1 MIERIKI
8 IIQQTKE
15 SVMLKHILFSLFL
28 SGTILL
34 SACSESSTTAPSTSG
49 QDDVI
54 AKTTAMTKGSGSV
67 VSAVKNDDTQHWE
80 VRIDMPGDG
89 GIVKFEYQLNSN
101 ELREVKGL
109 SSSFEYEIE
118 PGNGLINYS
127 SAKSIALGAANGSII
142 EWKLEKDVSDNNW
155 QYRFEIGGS
164 EVRINAATGTVIRI
178 KN

>member
-1 MIERIKI
+1 
-8 IIQQTKE
+8 
-15 SVMLKHILFSLFL
+15 MLRHILFSLFL
-28 SGTILL
+28 SGIILL
-34 SACSESSTTAPSTSG
+34 TACSENSTTAPNTSG

-54 AKTTAMTKGSGSV
+54 AKTTSMTKGSGSV
-67 VSAVKNDDTQHWE
+67 VSTVKNDDTQHWE
-80 VRIDMPGDG
+80 VRVDMPGDG

-127 SAKSIALGAANGSII
+127 SAKSIALGAVNGSII
-142 EWKLEKDVSDNNW
+142 EWKLEKDLSDNNW
-155 QYRFEIGGS
+155 QYRFQIGSS
-164 EVRINAATGTVIRI
+164 EVRINATNGNIIRV

>member
-1 MIERIKI
+1 
-8 IIQQTKE
+8 
-15 SVMLKHILFSLFL
+15 MLKHILFSLFL
-28 SGTILL
+28 TGTIFVT
-34 SACSESSTTAPSTSG
+34 ACQENSTTSPTSGG

-54 AKTTAMTKGSGSV
+54 TKTTAMTKGSGSV
-67 VSAVKNDDTQHWE
+67 VSTIKNDNTNHWE
-80 VRIDMPGDG
+80 VRVDMPGDG

-109 SSSFEYEIE
+109 TPSFEYEIE

-127 SAKSIALGAANGSII
+127 TARSISLGAVSGSII

-155 QYRFEIGGS
+155 QYRFYISNS
-164 EVRINAATGTVIRI
+164 EVRINATNGNIIRV

>member
-1 MIERIKI
+1 
-8 IIQQTKE
+8 
-15 SVMLKHILFSLFL
+15 MLKHILFSLFL

-34 SACSESSTTAPSTSG
+34 VACQENSTTAPSTGG
-49 QDDVI
+49 QEDVI

-67 VSAVKNDDTQHWE
+67 VSTVKNDDTQHWE
-80 VRIDMPGDG
+80 VRVDMPGDG

-127 SAKSIALGAANGSII
+127 NAKSIALGAISGSIS

-155 QYRFEIGGS
+155 QYRFYISNS
-164 EVRINAATGTVIRI
+164 EVRINAVNGNIIRI

>member
-1 MIERIKI
+1 
-8 IIQQTKE
+8 
-15 SVMLKHILFSLFL
+15 MLKHILFLLFL
-28 SGTILL
+28 SGTILIT
-34 SACSESSTTAPSTSG
+34 ACSESSTTAPSTGG
-49 QDDVI
+49 QDNVI
-54 AKTTAMTKGSGSV
+54 SKTTTMTKGTGSV
-67 VSAVKNDDTQHWE
+67 ISTVKNDDTQHWE
-80 VRIDMPGDG
+80 VRVDMPGDG

-127 SAKSIALGAANGSII
+127 NAKSTAISAVNGSIS

-155 QYRFEIGGS
+155 QYRFQIGSS
-164 EVRINAATGTVIRI
+164 EVRINAVTGNIIRI

>member
-127 SAKSIALGAANGSII
+127 SAKSIALGAVNGSII
-142 EWKLEKDVSDNNW
+142 KWKLEKDVSDNNW

>member
-1 MIERIKI
+1 
-8 IIQQTKE
+8 
-15 SVMLKHILFSLFL
+15 MLKHILFSLFL

-34 SACSESSTTAPSTSG
+34 VACQENSTTAPSTGG
-49 QDDVI
+49 QEDVI
-54 AKTTAMTKGSGSV
+54 AKTTAMTKDRGSV
-67 VSAVKNDDTQHWE
+67 VSTVKNDDTQHWE
-80 VRIDMPGDG
+80 VRVDMPGDG

-127 SAKSIALGAANGSII
+127 NAKSIALGAVSGSIS

-155 QYRFEIGGS
+155 QYRFYISNS
-164 EVRINAATGTVIRI
+164 EVRINAVNGNIIRI

>member
-1 MIERIKI
+1 
-8 IIQQTKE
+8 
-15 SVMLKHILFSLFL
+15 MLKHFLFSLFL

-34 SACSESSTTAPSTSG
+34 AACSESSTTAPTSGG

-54 AKTTAMTKGSGSV
+54 AKTTAMTNGSGSV
-67 VSAVKNDDTQHWE
+67 ISTVKNDDTQHWE
-80 VRIDMPGDG
+80 VRVDMPGDG
-89 GIVKFEYQLNSN
+89 GIVKFEYQFNSN

-127 SAKSIALGAANGSII
+127 NAKSTAISAVNGSIS

-155 QYRFEIGGS
+155 QYIFQIGSS
-164 EVRINAATGTVIRI
+164 EVRINAVTGNIIRI

>member
-1 MIERIKI
+1 
-8 IIQQTKE
+8 
-15 SVMLKHILFSLFL
+15 
-28 SGTILL
+28 
-34 SACSESSTTAPSTSG
+34 
-49 QDDVI
+49 
-54 AKTTAMTKGSGSV
+54 
-67 VSAVKNDDTQHWE
+67 
-80 VRIDMPGDG
+80 MPGDG

-127 SAKSIALGAANGSII
+127 SAKSIALGAVIGSIS

-155 QYRFEIGGS
+155 QYRFQIGSS
-164 EVRINAATGTVIRI
+164 EVRINAINGNIIRV

>member
-1 MIERIKI
+1 
-8 IIQQTKE
+8 
-15 SVMLKHILFSLFL
+15 MLKHILFSLFL

-34 SACSESSTTAPSTSG
+34 VACQENSTTAPSTGG
-49 QDDVI
+49 QEDVI
-54 AKTTAMTKGSGSV
+54 SKTTAMTKGSGSV
-67 VSAVKNDDTQHWE
+67 VSTVKNDDTQHWE
-80 VRIDMPGDG
+80 VRVDMPGDG

-127 SAKSIALGAANGSII
+127 NAKSIALGAVSGSIS
-142 EWKLEKDVSDNNW
+142 EWKLEKDMSDNNW
-155 QYRFEIGGS
+155 QYRFYISNS
-164 EVRINAATGTVIRI
+164 EVRINAVNGNIIRI

>member
-1 MIERIKI
+1 
-8 IIQQTKE
+8 
-15 SVMLKHILFSLFL
+15 MLKHILFSLFL

-34 SACSESSTTAPSTSG
+34 AACSESSTTAPTSGG

-54 AKTTAMTKGSGSV
+54 AKTTAMTNGSGSV
-67 VSAVKNDDTQHWE
+67 ISTVKNDDTQHWE
-80 VRIDMPGDG
+80 VRVDMPGDG

-101 ELREVKGL
+101 ELREVKGS

-127 SAKSIALGAANGSII
+127 NAKSTAISAVNGSIS

-155 QYRFEIGGS
+155 QYRFQIGSS
-164 EVRINAATGTVIRI
+164 EVRINAVTGNIIRI

>member
-1 MIERIKI
+1 
-8 IIQQTKE
+8 
-15 SVMLKHILFSLFL
+15 MLKHILFSLFL
-28 SGTILL
+28 SGTILFT
-34 SACSESSTTAPSTSG
+34 ACSENSATAPTNSG
-49 QDDVI
+49 QDDVV

-67 VSAVKNDDTQHWE
+67 VSTIKNDDTQHWE
-80 VRIDMPGDG
+80 VRVDMPGDG

-109 SSSFEYEIE
+109 APSFEYEIE

-127 SAKSIALGAANGSII
+127 VAKSVALGAVNGSII

-155 QYRFEIGGS
+155 QYRFQIGNS
-164 EVRINAATGTVIRI
+164 EVRINATNGSIVRI

>member
-1 MIERIKI
+1 
-8 IIQQTKE
+8 
-15 SVMLKHILFSLFL
+15 MLKHILFSLFL

-34 SACSESSTTAPSTSG
+34 TACSENSTTAPTSGG
-49 QDDVI
+49 QDDVVT
-54 AKTTAMTKGSGSV
+54 KTTAMTKGSGSV
-67 VSAVKNDDTQHWE
+67 VSTIKNDDTQHWE
-80 VRIDMPGDG
+80 VRVDMPGDG

-127 SAKSIALGAANGSII
+127 TAKGIALGAVNGNII
-142 EWKLEKDVSDNNW
+142 EWKLEKDESDNNW
-155 QYRFEIGGS
+155 QYRFEIGSS
-164 EVRINAATGTVIRI
+164 EVRINASTGNIIRV

>member
-1 MIERIKI
+1 
-8 IIQQTKE
+8 
-15 SVMLKHILFSLFL
+15 MLKHILFSLFL

-34 SACSESSTTAPSTSG
+34 AACSESSTTAPTSGG

-54 AKTTAMTKGSGSV
+54 AKTTAMTNGSGSV
-67 VSAVKNDDTQHWE
+67 ISTVKNDDTQHWE
-80 VRIDMPGDG
+80 VRVDMPGDG

-101 ELREVKGL
+101 ELREVKGS

-127 SAKSIALGAANGSII
+127 NAKSTAISAVNGSIS

-155 QYRFEIGGS
+155 QYIFQIGSS
-164 EVRINAATGTVIRI
+164 EVRINAVTGNIIRI

>member
-1 MIERIKI
+1 
-8 IIQQTKE
+8 
-15 SVMLKHILFSLFL
+15 MLKHILFSLFL

-34 SACSESSTTAPSTSG
+34 TACSESSTTAPSTGG

-54 AKTTAMTKGSGSV
+54 SKTTTMTKGTGSV
-67 VSAVKNDDTQHWE
+67 ISTVKNDDTQHWE
-80 VRIDMPGDG
+80 VRVDMPGDG

-127 SAKSIALGAANGSII
+127 SAKSIALGAVIGSIS
-142 EWKLEKDVSDNNW
+142 EWKLEEDVSDNNW
-155 QYRFEIGGS
+155 QYRFQIGSS
-164 EVRINAATGTVIRI
+164 EVRINAINGNIIRV

>member
-1 MIERIKI
+1 
-8 IIQQTKE
+8 
-15 SVMLKHILFSLFL
+15 MLKHILFSLFI
-28 SGTILL
+28 SGTIILA
-34 SACSESSTTAPSTSG
+34 ACSESSTTAPTSGG

-54 AKTTAMTKGSGSV
+54 AKTTAMTNGSGSV
-67 VSAVKNDDTQHWE
+67 ISTVKNDDTQHWE
-80 VRIDMPGDG
+80 VRVDMPGDG

-127 SAKSIALGAANGSII
+127 SAKRIALGTVIGSIS

-155 QYRFEIGGS
+155 QYRFQIGSS
-164 EVRINAATGTVIRI
+164 EVRINAINGNIIRV

>member
-1 MIERIKI
+1 
-8 IIQQTKE
+8 
-15 SVMLKHILFSLFL
+15 MLKHILFSLFL

-34 SACSESSTTAPSTSG
+34 TACSENSTTAPTSGG
-49 QDDVI
+49 QDDVVT
-54 AKTTAMTKGSGSV
+54 KTTAMTKGGGSV
-67 VSAVKNDDTQHWE
+67 VSTIKNDDTQHWE
-80 VRIDMPGDG
+80 VRVDMPGDG

-127 SAKSIALGAANGSII
+127 TAKSIALGAVNGNII
-142 EWKLEKDVSDNNW
+142 EWKLEKDESDNNW
-155 QYRFEIGGS
+155 QYRFEIGSS
-164 EVRINAATGTVIRI
+164 EVRINAANGNIVRI

>member
-1 MIERIKI
+1 
-8 IIQQTKE
+8 
-15 SVMLKHILFSLFL
+15 MLKHILFSLFL

-34 SACSESSTTAPSTSG
+34 AACSESSTTAPTSGG

-54 AKTTAMTKGSGSV
+54 AKTTAMTNGSGSV
-67 VSAVKNDDTQHWE
+67 ISTVKNDDTQHWE
-80 VRIDMPGDG
+80 VRVDMPGDG

-127 SAKSIALGAANGSII
+127 NAKSTAISAVNGSIS
-142 EWKLEKDVSDNNW
+142 EWKLEKDVSDSNW
-155 QYRFEIGGS
+155 QYRFQIGSS
-164 EVRINAATGTVIRI
+164 EVRINAVTGNIIRI